1 MTNFEKITGQEL
13 EQAAGGQSA
22 GVVWKTVA
30 NLKEG
35 YLAVRT
41 APEARYENEIQSTKL
56 QNGEMV
62 QVTGG
67 YVQGTT
73 FGGGAATYVWV
84 FVPRTGVSGYV
95 NAAFLK

>member
-41 APEARYENEIQSTKL
+41 APEARY
-56 QNGEMV
+56 GEMV

-73 FGGGAATYVWV
+73 LGGGAATYVWV